1 MAVIATHLG
10 RFGVRTAIALMSLV
24 TVFAQPP
31 AKIPASAGVYAGVGE
46 ELIAFGLDVERAT
59 LTRQSSV
66 MLPGFVQEAWAS
78 STPMLYVAWS
88 NGGASYA
95 SSGVDPLG
103 DRHGITVFRCSR
115 QPRSVPRRQ

>member
-1 MAVIATHLG
+1 MPTNVTRLG
-10 RFGVRTAIALMSLV
+10 LRTAIALLSLV
-24 TVFAQPP
+24 TVFAQAPANPP
-31 AKIPASAGVYAGVGE
+31 ASVGVYAGVGE

-78 STPMLYVAWS
+78 PSTPLLYVAWS

-95 SSGVDPLG
+95 GSGVEPRG
-103 DRHGITVFRCSR
+103 RPARHHGL
-115 QPRSVPRRQ
+115 PHRRRRRPARAR